1 MASSVASSQC
11 DSEPSGLSDSDED
24 KEKWRGGYDLQF
36 TAESEVGE
44 DEHCAVCHL
53 VLRDPMLSRCGHH
66 MCNDCLN
73 VIAARADRQ
82 TFSCPTCRTTHD
94 ENLPRIRVEFAAS
107 LSKRLIANSRR
118 DLVVTSRRLAA
129 IPWRGSVEF
138 AVTDRESVVIHCEFV
153 AGFDADSW

>member
-1 MASSVASSQC
+1 M
-11 DSEPSGLSDSDED
+11 
-24 KEKWRGGYDLQF
+24 
-36 TAESEVGE
+36 
-44 DEHCAVCHL
+44 H
-53 VLRDPMLSRCGHH
+53 VL
-66 MCNDCLN
+66 
-73 VIAARADRQ
+73 
-82 TFSCPTCRTTHD
+82 HD

>member
-1 MASSVASSQC
+1 MSKSSNNC
-11 DSEPSGLSDSDED
+11 DRYLYFLNDVEEVLCQIYCNED
-24 KEKWRGGYDLQF
+24 QI
-36 TAESEVGE
+36 
-44 DEHCAVCHL
+44 
-53 VLRDPMLSRCGHH
+53 P
-66 MCNDCLN
+66 
-73 VIAARADRQ
+73 
-82 TFSCPTCRTTHD
+82 HD